1 MLISIPPVIIEGE
14 TKTTYSP
21 GMYPPVEPFVARMLA
36 ETVGRTATFFLSL
49 TSPCRSLCLHPIL
62 LADNPTMPLVCKSL
76 ISLLA
81 RNLKNRYFSRIFRD

>member
-1 MLISIPPVIIEGE
+1 MVCVSTSRTLRCPN
-14 TKTTYSP
+14 
-21 GMYPPVEPFVARMLA
+21 A
-36 ETVGRTATFFLSL
+36 GRNCWQNGNIFLSL
-49 TSPCRSLCLHPIL
+49 TSPCRSLCLYPTL